1 MKVVYI
7 VYSAYP
13 TYGDTESVDSIYQNP
28 DGARNRMYEIQ
39 LHGTKE
45 AWVCEYEVR

>member
-1 MKVVYI
+1 MKIYI

-13 TYGDTESVDSIYQNP
+13 HEDKGTVDSIYQNP
-28 DGARNRMYEIQ
+28 DEARKRMYEIEF
-39 LHGTKE
+39 HGTKE